1 MAETTQKTAYDG
13 MPEFIRNAIDA
24 GIKKATEEELENAK
38 KRIDERK
45 SHIIAGVLLH
55 VQEQINFHNNGTTLN
70 INIKLTK

>member
-1 MAETTQKTAYDG
+1 MTETRQKTVYEG
-13 MPEFIRNAIDA
+13 MPEFIKNAIDT

-45 SHIIAGVLLH
+45 SQIIAGVLLH

-70 INIKLTK
+70 IDIKLTK